1 MTRNH
6 LLSLILVQLIAWLN
20 PMMEFD
26 SMRSENKSLVVV
38 GTVIAYDQL
47 LPLINITSAPQSQ
60 VLLVRIEKRIKG
72 RESAVYVKVVYE
84 YGGDEPSLPKGI
96 FDGKSQWRFL
106 LKRDGR
112 CDSSL
117 REMKAGKPQSK
128 EGEEVTLP
136 HLKFTDETEV
146 LADDTN
152 LPCYVLKP
160 GNYRAQK

>member
-6 LLSLILVQLIAWLN
+6 LLSLILVQLIAWFN
-20 PMMEFD
+20 PMAESG
-26 SMRSENKSLVVV
+26 SMRSEKKSLVVV

-47 LPLINITSAPQSQ
+47 LPLTNITSAPQSQ
-60 VLLVRIEKRIKG
+60 VLLVRIEKRIQG
-72 RESAVYVKVVYE
+72 RESAGYVKIVYE
-84 YGGDEPSLPKGI
+84 YGADEPSLPKGI

-117 REMKAGKPQSK
+117 REMKAAKSQTK

-136 HLKFTDETEV
+136 HLKFTDETER
-146 LADDTN
+146 LPDDTI

-160 GNYRAQK
+160 GSYQLQK